1 MSPFIFCRLDYWL
14 ISDSLNDLVT
24 QVDILASI
32 KTDHSS
38 IVLELQDIQD
48 ACRGSGFWKLNSSL
62 LSRPDYVDKI
72 NNEFPA
78 WLEEA
83 KHEIYLALDL
93 NGIG

>member
-1 MSPFIFCRLDYWL
+1 M
-14 ISDSLNDLVT
+14 ISDSLHDLVT

-48 ACRGSGFWKLNSSL
+48 VCRGPGFWKLNSSL

-72 NNEFPA
+72 NNEFPV

-83 KHEIYLALDL
+83 KDL
-93 NGIG
+93 SSTRS